1 MLRERNHCRYVGD
14 AMKKPTNKLSFQS
27 AFSLVELL
35 VVIAVIAVIAAIAI
49 PNIAGITQGATDAK
63 DHRNAQ
69 SLASIASA
77 AVAAGWTNN
86 AGYTVDQWTT
96 DLTTSS
102 GITVTN
108 PSGGTNG
115 VFKVDGLNSSEVSRA
130 KRFLTNDSNGNLV
143 YKP

>member
-1 MLRERNHCRYVGD
+1 MRD
-14 AMKKPTNKLSFQS
+14 ADTAMKKPTNKLSFQS

-69 SLASIASA
+69 NLASIASA

-86 AGYTVDQWTT
+86 AGFTVAQWTT
-96 DLTTSS
+96 ALTNS
-102 GITVTN
+102 ILVTN

-115 VFKVDGLNSSEVSRA
+115 VFKVDGLNATEVGRA
-130 KRFLTNDSNGNLV
+130 SRFLNADTNGNLV
-143 YKP
+143 YVP